1 MQDQA
6 KKGLKMLTK
15 PQLTDAIEGLQSAL
29 ADNVRAIN
37 SARLAGPNGIHRIIS
52 QAPALSF
59 VLSALSQLQDL
70 VVEMED
76 AEAAA
81 SEGDS
86 PVDQEGKVEDP
97 FAKRMR
103 EARER
108 KAAQRKRNR

>member
-1 MQDQA
+1 
-6 KKGLKMLTK
+6 MLTK
-15 PQLTDAIEGLQSAL
+15 TQLHDAIEGLQGAL
-29 ADNVRAIN
+29 QDNVRAII
-37 SARLAGPNGIHRIIS
+37 SAKSAGPNGVHRIIA

-59 VLSALSQLQDL
+59 VLTALSQLQDL

-76 AEAAA
+76 AEDAA
-81 SEGDS
+81 SEG
-86 PVDQEGKVEDP
+86 QETAEQDVVVEDP

>member
-1 MQDQA
+1 M
-6 KKGLKMLTK
+6 T
-15 PQLTDAIEGLQSAL
+15 
-29 ADNVRAIN
+29 
-37 SARLAGPNGIHRIIS
+37 
-52 QAPALSF
+52 
-59 VLSALSQLQDL
+59 ALSQLQDL

-81 SEGDS
+81 TEGDS
-86 PVDQEGKVEDP
+86 PVAEEGKVEDP